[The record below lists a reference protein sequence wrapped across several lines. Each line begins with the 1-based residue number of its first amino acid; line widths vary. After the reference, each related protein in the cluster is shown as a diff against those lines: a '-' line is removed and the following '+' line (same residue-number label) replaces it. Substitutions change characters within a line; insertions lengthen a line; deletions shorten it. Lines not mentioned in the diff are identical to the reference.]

1 MKCCSGKLAGC
12 TKLSADDHPVRPMSL
27 TTVIPVL
34 VALATALL
42 GGLLYVFQK
51 GIDRKNA
58 LIELRRK
65 TYQDFIDSLFETVAR
80 GTQESLSQ
88 FNKCSARL
96 IIVGS
101 DDVAAKVGNWK
112 TYMAESSPG
121 GPQIRDMKESKRMMA
136 EFVIAMRRDCFEKS
150 KLGADQVYEMLPIED

>member
-1 MKCCSGKLAGC
+1 
-12 TKLSADDHPVRPMSL
+12 MSL
-27 TTVIPVL
+27 VTVIPVL

-42 GGLLYVFQK
+42 GGVLYVFQK
-51 GIDRKNA
+51 GIDRRNA

-65 TYQDFIDSLFETVAR
+65 TYQDFTDSLFETVLR
-80 GTQESLSQ
+80 GTEESLSQ

-112 TYMAESSPG
+112 KYMARTSPG
-121 GPQIRDMKESKRMMA
+121 GPETRDMKESKRLMA

-150 KLGADQVYEMLPIED
+150 NLRVDQVYEMLPIED